1 MESPKNEQPGGCPG
15 ECPGCG
21 ASEQDEKLG
30 HSHDMPDQV
39 GGGLTGWKLA
49 AAAVGMFLLPLLAA
63 IAGAVLAGEGNNQK
77 FLGAVIG
84 LAVGVFV
91 AVLVTKVIR
100 KKDKE
105 S

>member
-1 MESPKNEQPGGCPG
+1 MESPKNERPGGCPG

-21 ASEQDEKLG
+21 ASERDEKVG
-30 HSHDMPDQV
+30 HSHEMPDQV
-39 GGGLTGWKLA
+39 EGGLTGWKLA
-49 AAAVGMFLLPLLAA
+49 AAAVGMFLVPLVAA
-63 IAGAVLAGEGNNQK
+63 IAGAVLAGEGNNRK

-84 LAVGVFV
+84 LAVGVTV